1 MSDSCLNIFPL
12 SLLALAS
19 LLLFFVGP
27 VEIQAEEKSSVPA
40 EDVAREASAVAA
52 LLRKWQ
58 TSQTEDGRQSQYY
71 FIKRPTMGGQLT
83 YEFNNESRT
92 YSGITDTDTS
102 HKFTEQ
108 IEIKT
113 AGWVYHPALMQY
125 TLMVAPE
132 LTQIKEEMSPG
143 DTTETSSS
151 AKTSSFTPDYSMT
164 ATFLEPKPY
173 TLNIFANRLQEPV
186 WAAFSGNTE
195 TLSDSYG
202 ANGQLKYKVLPTTFG
217 YTHNKTDQTGFYTSQ
232 DIHEEFNLSSRHQ
245 TETSN
250 TWLTSTYSDDQR
262 TSEDFETQIKTLN
275 NSLFN
280 NYQITEDKNINL
292 NSSLTYRT
300 QDSTGFD
307 TQNINFREHLN
318 WRHHPNLQSNYSA
331 THTRQESGDFNSD
344 MTDIEARL
352 THLLYENLTTNV
364 GSRAHQYNYSGGNEN
379 AGDGFLDF
387 SYSRPFSWTTLGLY
401 TGWDYLYTD
410 RSGFTSSDALV
421 TNETHSLGFNEEIY
435 LNHYNVNLDSIVVT
449 NTAGTIVYIENI
461 DYTIEEINDYV
472 RISRLPFGSITEGQI
487 VSVNYR
493 YLRDSEYDDALLT
506 ENYGINF
513 DLWHDWRFSYN
524 FLRVTQDIL
533 SGQAPQNLVDDT
545 VHKADI
551 RYDIGWSN
559 TSFSY
564 EDSNRLSAPAY
575 TRREIRETL
584 YYRPQGQFYFSLTG
598 YFGQTDY
605 KDRDETKEFYGG
617 SATFDWLLSRWCKLR
632 IEGYYDNTQGDFD
645 ATENNGIKAG
655 LEFRYRIWTARLSY
669 EFTDQNYR
677 MTDNQRTEQLA
688 RFEIIRFM
696 W

>member
-1 MSDSCLNIFPL
+1 MKISDSCLNFFPL
-12 SLLALAS
+12 GLLALAS
-19 LLLFFVGP
+19 LTLFFVGT
-27 VEIQAEEKSSVPA
+27 EELQAEEKQSVPDD
-40 EDVAREASAVAA
+40 DVARETSAVAA
-52 LLRKWQ
+52 LLGKWK
-58 TSQTEDGRQSQYY
+58 TSQTKDGQQSQYY
-71 FIKRPTMGGQLT
+71 FIKRPTMGGKLI
-83 YEFNNESRT
+83 YEFQNESQT
-92 YSGITDTDTS
+92 SNGITDTDTS
-102 HKFTEQ
+102 HKFKEQ

-125 TLMVAPE
+125 TLMIAPE
-132 LTQIKEEMSPG
+132 LTQTKEEMSPG
-143 DTTETSSS
+143 DTTRTS
-151 AKTSSFTPDYSMT
+151 AFTPDYSMT

-195 TLSDSYG
+195 TITDSYG
-202 ANGQLKYKVLPTTFG
+202 ATGQLKYKVLPTTFG
-217 YTHNKTDQTGFYTSQ
+217 YSHNKTDQTGFYISQ
-232 DIHEEFNLSSRHQ
+232 DIHDEFNLSSRHQ

-262 TSEDFETQIKTLN
+262 NSDDFETQIKTLSS
-275 NSLFN
+275 SLFN
-280 NYQITEDKNINL
+280 NYKITEDNNINL
-292 NSSLTYRT
+292 NSSMTYRN
-300 QDSTGFD
+300 QDSTWYD

-318 WRHHPNLQSNYSA
+318 WRHRPNLQSNYSV
-331 THTRQESGDFNSD
+331 THNRQESGDFNSD
-344 MTDIEARL
+344 MTDIEASL

-364 GSRAHQYNYSGGNEN
+364 GSRANQNNYSTGNEN
-379 AGDGFLDF
+379 AYDGFLNF
-387 SYSRPFSWTTLGLY
+387 SYKRPLSWTTLGLY

-449 NTAGTIVYIENI
+449 NSAGTIVYIVNI
-461 DYTIEEINDYV
+461 DYTVEKINDYV
-472 RISRLPFGSITEGQI
+472 RISRLPFGAISDGQI

-493 YLRDSEYDDALLT
+493 YLRDAEYDDALLT

-513 DLWHDWRFSYN
+513 DLWHDWLFSYN

-545 VHKADI
+545 VHNANI

-559 TSFSY
+559 TSLSY
-564 EDSNRLSAPAY
+564 EDNNRQSTSSY

-605 KDRDETKEFYGG
+605 KDHDETRDFYGG
-617 SATFDWLLSRWCKLR
+617 VSSFDWLLSRWCKLR
-632 IEGYYDNTQGDFD
+632 VEGYYDNSQGDFE

-669 EFTDQNYR
+669 EFTDQNYSL
-677 MTDNQRTEQLA
+677 TDNQRTEQLA